1 MFKHSRWARSGG
13 AVTAL
18 SLLAALA
25 MAGPAAAATG
35 WTVTTIPQTAN
46 NTEINAMAARTG
58 TDAWAVGVQF
68 GAAGQA
74 PPPPAA
80 YHWNGS
86 TWSLTPTP
94 SLGVNG
100 GLNAVSASGASDAWA
115 VGFTIPAGYRVR
127 QPLYE
132 HWNGT
137 AWSVVPGPGLGLNG
151 VAALSASNAWAV
163 GIRGT
168 VVHWDGTAWS
178 TVTVPSPN
186 PSYPAGANLN
196 AITALSASDIWAVGS
211 FYNASFT
218 ISPFALHY
226 NGTSW
231 TVTILPQPAVSGPSS
246 PILHGVTAVASNNVW
261 AVGENEEVP
270 GLGLTT
276 LIEHWNG
283 SAWSIVPSP
292 TPGAYPTLNA
302 VAARSAS
309 DVYAVGFNEPSVN
322 GGVQQGLILRWNGSA
337 WSADTDPTAGT
348 FSPLYGAAT
357 LPGATA
363 EWAAGINSADH
374 ALILAHG

>member
-1 MFKHSRWARSGG
+1 M
-13 AVTAL
+13 AVPA
-18 SLLAALA
+18 S
-25 MAGPAAAATG
+25 AAAG
-35 WTVTTIPQTAN
+35 WTVMSVPHTAN
-46 NTEINAMAARTG
+46 NTELNAVSAHTG

-68 GAAGQA
+68 GAAGQT
-74 PPPPAA
+74 PPPPVA

-86 TWSLTPTP
+86 AWSLTATP

-100 GLNAVSASGASDAWA
+100 GLNAVSASGTDDAWA
-115 VGFTIPAGYRVR
+115 VGFTLPSGYRVR

-132 HWNGT
+132 HWNGS

-151 VAALSASNAWAV
+151 VADLSATNAWAV

-178 TVTVPSPN
+178 NVAVPSPN
-186 PSYPAGANLN
+186 PSYPAGANLT
-196 AITALSASDIWAVGS
+196 AITAISAGDIWAVGS
-211 FYNASFT
+211 FYNTSFT
-218 ISPFALHY
+218 ISAFALHY
-226 NGTSW
+226 NGSSW
-231 TVTILPQPAVSGPSS
+231 AVTILPQPAVSGPSR
-246 PILHGVTAVASNNVW
+246 PILHGVTAIASNNVW

-270 GLGLTT
+270 GLGITT

-292 TPGAYPTLNA
+292 TPGAYPALNA

-309 DVYAVGFNEPSVN
+309 DVYAVGFNMPSVN
-322 GGVQQGLILRWNGSA
+322 GGVQQGLILRWNGST

-357 LPGATA
+357 LPGATS
-363 EWAAGINSADH
+363 EWAAGINSSDQ
-374 ALILAHG
+374 ALVLGHG

>member
-196 AITALSASDIWAVGS
+196 AITALSANDIWAVGS

-337 WSADTDPTAGT
+337 WSADTNPTAGT
-348 FSPLYGAAT
+348 FSPLYGATT

>member
-1 MFKHSRWARSGG
+1 MFKHSRWARAGG

-18 SLLAALA
+18 SLLAGLA
-25 MAGPAAAATG
+25 MAGPAAAVTG

-46 NTEINAMAARTG
+46 NTELNAMFARTG

-100 GLNAVSASGASDAWA
+100 GLNAVSASSASDAWA

-151 VAALSASNAWAV
+151 VAALSANNAWAV

-168 VVHWDGTAWS
+168 VVHWNGTTWS

-196 AITALSASDIWAVGS
+196 AITAVSPSDIWAVGS

-231 TVTILPQPAVSGPSS
+231 TVTILPQPAVTGPSS
-246 PILHGVTAVASNNVW
+246 PVLHGVTAVASNNVW
-261 AVGENEEVP
+261 AVGENEEAA